1 MAIKESCSML
11 IDEIN
16 KKIQTTQK
24 GHSVE
29 LIKSFIPLV
38 LLAHSKHN
46 DQSGKSDDDLTD
58 SALYSQLASLMEA
71 WITSKDLIGHPS
83 FGGKEDALMSSWKGK
98 DELKVN
104 TSNLQLL

>member
-1 MAIKESCSML
+1 ML

-38 LLAHSKHN
+38 LLALSKHN
-46 DQSGKSDDDLTD
+46 DQSGKNDLIDT
-58 SALYSQLASLMEA
+58 ALYSQLASLMEA